1 MNSTM
6 VNHQQDEQGCQV
18 PVWENGETV
27 GSWQN
32 TLLLLWWPLSCIGK
46 WQQTRK
52 RRQYAP
58 TKVTRNGRKA
68 RPNTDMPSIWDKTY
82 MAKSSECWF
91 AYGSK
96 PENTNWSTWP
106 STLVWIPGARRSA
119 GVYFERPHEL
129 LSRCMAGRVNTSTI
143 ALRRHRTREYV
154 CHVFQTP
161 NKQIIAKLRT
171 PIILFRCLWLV
182 SVRGSSSTLIFVN
195 SQ

>member
-46 WQQTRK
+46 WQQTHK

-58 TKVTRNGRKA
+58 TKVMRNGRKA

-119 GVYFERPHEL
+119 GVYVERPHEL
-129 LSRCMAGRVNTSTI
+129 LSRCMAGWGVTPGRLLLYGDTGRGNMFVMFQANHSKSKNT
-143 ALRRHRTREYV
+143 HHFV
-154 CHVFQTP
+154 Q
-161 NKQIIAKLRT
+161 
-171 PIILFRCLWLV
+171 V
-182 SVRGSSSTLIFVN
+182 SMIG
-195 SQ
+195 